1 MAEELDSRRASAAS
15 MRWAGDRRA
24 KATDSSQRVRG
35 SHRVIQV
42 DNFKSLLV
50 AWIIGCHALLG
61 YTAIGGW
68 PYDEVNEV
76 TMSPRSELLLSIF
89 FGPTALF
96 VIGTFFFLAGLFASA
111 EMAHRGPAQFARS
124 RVTRLGLPWLSF
136 MLFVWPLLM
145 WLAYRSAGQ
154 RLSYWQ
160 AFLGR
165 QPFLDSGPL
174 WFVQVLMYVSL
185 GYALWRWRGW
195 GFRFRLGATEG
206 NHLLLAAVAIAVVS
220 FVVRLAFPARSQQV
234 LDLHLWQWPQCIGMF
249 CLGAALSRHGW
260 ASEVPPAVAR
270 KCGIAVTVT
279 LVVAPV
285 LVFAAGVRNFARDGG
300 PFLGGW
306 HWQALALDA
315 VEASLVV
322 AGSVW
327 LLAWAQRRLTSNAP
341 ILVASARGAYAAFI
355 LQVPVLIG
363 LEIAARPVPLPGFA
377 KGVLVGALAIAGSFL
392 LGWLLAG
399 RTKVGKIL

>member
-1 MAEELDSRRASAAS
+1 MAEPDPGSAAADS
-15 MRWAGDRRA
+15 MRPAGRSEA
-24 KATDSSQRVRG
+24 KAGDSSQRVH
-35 SHRVIQV
+35 STHRVVQV

-89 FGPTALF
+89 LGPTGLF

-111 EMAHRGPAQFARS
+111 EMAHRGPAHFAQS
-124 RVTRLGLPWLSF
+124 RITRLGLPWLAF
-136 MLFVWPLLM
+136 TLCVWPLLM
-145 WLAYRSAGQ
+145 WLAYRSAGYH
-154 RLSYWQ
+154 LSLWQ
-160 AFLGR
+160 GFLGR

-174 WFVQVLMYVSL
+174 WFAQVLMYVSL
-185 GYALWRWRGW
+185 GYALWRWRRW
-195 GFRFRLGATEG
+195 GLRFHMRATQG
-206 NHLLLAAVAIAVVS
+206 SHLFLAALAIAVAS
-220 FVVRLAFPARSQQV
+220 FVVRLWYPARSQQI
-234 LDLHLWQWPQCIGMF
+234 LDLHVWQWPQCVGMF
-249 CLGAALSRHGW
+249 CLGAALSSQGW
-260 ASEVPPAVAR
+260 ARKVPSAVAR
-270 KCGIAVTVT
+270 KCGIAVTIT

-285 LVFAAGVRNFARDGG
+285 LAFSAGVRNFARDGDQ
-300 PFLGGW
+300 FLGGW

-327 LLAWAQRRLTSNAP
+327 LLAWAQRRLTSDAP

-363 LEIAARPVPLPGFA
+363 LEIAARPLPLPGFA
-377 KGVLVGALAIAGSFL
+377 KGVLVGALAVAGSFW
-392 LGWLLAG
+392 LGSLLAR
-399 RTKVGKIL
+399 RTKLGKIL

>member
-1 MAEELDSRRASAAS
+1 MAEEPDLRSVSAAS

-24 KATDSSQRVRG
+24 KAGDSSPRVRG
-35 SHRVIQV
+35 SRRVIQV

-111 EMAHRGPAQFARS
+111 EMAHRGTAQFARS
-124 RVTRLGLPWLSF
+124 RMTRLGLPWLSF
-136 MLFVWPLLM
+136 TLLIWPLLM
-145 WLAYRSAGQ
+145 WLAYRSAGRRQ
-154 RLSYWQ
+154 SYWQ

-174 WFVQVLMYVSL
+174 WFAQVLMYVSL

-195 GFRFRLGATEG
+195 GLRFRMGATQG
-206 NHLLLAAVAIAVVS
+206 SHLFLAAVAIALAS
-220 FVVRLAFPARSQQV
+220 FVVRLQFPARSQQI
-234 LDLHLWQWPQCIGMF
+234 LDLHLWQWPQCVGMF
-249 CLGAALSRHGW
+249 CLGAAVSMQGW
-260 ASEVPPAVAR
+260 ARKVPPAVAR
-270 KCGIAVTVT
+270 NCGIAVTVT

-285 LVFAAGVRNFARDGG
+285 VVFAAGVRNFARDGDQ
-300 PFLGGW
+300 FLGGW

-315 VEASLVV
+315 VEASWVV

-327 LLAWAQRRLTSNAP
+327 LLAWAQRRLTSDAP

-355 LQVPVLIG
+355 FQVPVLIG
-363 LEIAARPVPLPGFA
+363 LEIAARSVPLPGFA
-377 KGVLVGALAIAGSFL
+377 KGVVVGALAIAGSFL

-399 RTKVGKIL
+399 RTKLGKIL